1 MRSARVRPMV
11 ELDSLDSTG
20 LLDRSDE
27 DGFVEQNRHMRCR
40 HDYLVRQAF
49 LRSYQFSVKETFKE
63 KIMRSI
69 GEVNDVVKVVV
80 VEKIKRTAKKVNELT
95 KVIAVDVRNELNDI
109 AKSILNEVRL
119 EMSEGRIRNRVFWF
133 RLPVAAMVRLQCF
146 TPRGD

>member
-1 MRSARVRPMV
+1 MV

-27 DGFVEQNRHMRCR
+27 DGFVEQNRHMRSGR

-119 EMSEGRIRNRVFWF
+119 EISEGRIRNRVFRF